1 MRAHLR
7 SRTFVVG
14 FVALASAIGAAQAVQ
29 QPAPQQPPTPKPTG
43 LVVGQVVD
51 AGSMKP
57 IPAATV
63 VITGGNTQG
72 VTLPT
77 GEFIAQG
84 DPSAGAPA
92 PRQVIA
98 DGAGRFMFRELGSGA
113 YTLRANSPGYSAGL
127 FGQNR
132 PGGASQP
139 LVLEREDER
148 RGGLVIKMWRNGV
161 LSGRVVDELGEP
173 LIGMPVRIL
182 RRTIANG
189 RLRLSQFNT
198 VTTDDRGVYRVAVAP
213 ADYVVGV
220 VSVATTVPASTV
232 DAYYQGMIS
241 GGSPDSLVSEYSMS
255 GAPFPSASGF
265 RMGQLIYQIEGGRG
279 GSGTL
284 PPPGQDGRV
293 VSYPTVFYQ
302 TASTP
307 TAATVVK
314 LASGEE
320 RTGLDFQMKLKR
332 TLMVSGTVTGPEG
345 PVKNVGVKLLPAAAA
360 EEYATPFGNEA
371 AVTASDASGGFT
383 FLGVPPGAYTLQ
395 VIRVPRFLAPRSPS
409 SMTTVEIAGA
419 GGISMGFSSSGP
431 TTGPAL
437 PLPTDPTLWGGMQ
450 LTVGEVD
457 VSNLSVVL
465 KSGAKLS
472 GKIVFE
478 GSGTAPPADVVQRAT
493 LQFSPVA
500 SMPSQVSSA
509 QKRVEGDGRFST
521 VGYPPGRYTL
531 SASIPQVP
539 QQSGGTAT
547 VWRFKSA
554 ALDGRNLDEGFEIQ
568 SSDIAGLVVTFTDRS
583 TEVSGLVVDLKSQ
596 PDTGALVVVMP
607 ADSQSWRESI
617 APSRRVRSARTTTT
631 GSYSLKDLPPGE
643 YFIAAVS
650 DAAVDNWQEPKTLDS
665 ISRVAARI
673 TLGEG
678 GTVSQRLTTAVI
690 R

>member
-1 MRAHLR
+1 MRARLR
-7 SRTFVVG
+7 SRTFVVVS
-14 FVALASAIGAAQAVQ
+14 FVLLSVLAFAQASQ
-29 QPAPQQPPTPKPTG
+29 QSPPPKPTG
-43 LVVGQVVD
+43 LVVGQVID

-63 VITGGNTQG
+63 VISGGNATTG

-77 GEFIAQG
+77 GEFIVQG

-113 YTLRANSPGYSAGL
+113 YTLRASSPGYSAGV

-148 RGGLVIKMWRNGV
+148 RGGVVIKMWRNGV
-161 LSGRVVDELGEP
+161 LSGRVVDEVGEP
-173 LIGMPVRIL
+173 MIGMQVRIL
-182 RRTIANG
+182 RRTIAGG

-198 VTTDDRGVYRVAVAP
+198 VQTDDRGVYRVSVAP
-213 ADYVVGV
+213 ADYVLGV
-220 VSVATTVPASTV
+220 MSVATTLPASTS
-232 DAYYQGMIS
+232 DTYYQGIVA
-241 GGSPDSLVSEYSMS
+241 GGGPESLISEYSMS

-265 RMGQLIYQIEGGRG
+265 RIGQLIYQTEGGRG

-284 PPPGQDGRV
+284 PPPGEDGRV
-293 VSYPTVFYQ
+293 VAYSSMFYQ
-302 TASTP
+302 AAGSP
-307 TAATVVK
+307 TEATVVK

-320 RTGLDFQMKLKR
+320 RTGLDFQLKLKR
-332 TLMVSGTVTGPEG
+332 TLIVSGTVTGPDG
-345 PVKNVGVKLLPAAAA
+345 PVKNVGVKLLPAGADA
-360 EEYATPFGNEA
+360 YSSPFGTEA
-371 AVTASDASGGFT
+371 AVTASDAAGSFT
-383 FLGVPPGAYTLQ
+383 FLGVPPGTYTLQ
-395 VIRVPRFLAPRSPS
+395 VVRVPRFQAPRSPS

-419 GGISMGFSSSGP
+419 GGMSMGFSSSGP
-431 TTGPAL
+431 TTGPSL

-450 LTVGEVD
+450 VTVGEVD
-457 VSNLSVVL
+457 VANLSVVL
-465 KSGAKLS
+465 KTGAKLS

-478 GSGTAPPADVVQRAT
+478 GNGTPPPADVVQRIS
-493 LQFSPVA
+493 LQISPVA
-500 SMPSQVSSA
+500 AMPSQVSGA
-509 QKRVEGDGRFST
+509 QKRVEGDGRFAT
-521 VGYPPGRYTL
+521 VGYPPGRYTF
-531 SASIPQVP
+531 SASVPQVP

-554 ALDGRNLDEGFEIQ
+554 SNEGRNLDEGFEIQ

-583 TEVSGLVVDLKSQ
+583 TEISGMVMDLKSQ
-596 PDTGALVVVMP
+596 ADAGALVVVMP
-607 ADSQSWRESI
+607 ADSQAWRESI
-617 APSRRVRSARTTTT
+617 TPSRRVRSARTTTT

-650 DAAVDNWQEPKTLDS
+650 DGAVDNWQEPRTLDS
-665 ISRVAARI
+665 ISRVATRI